1 MTAPEAVESPA
12 GIGGADSESLR
23 RALALIRVWRDPA
36 LPGLVFHSLLAVAG
50 FVLLVVGVIAMTG
63 TPYVPLQLPFVI
75 SGGLGGA
82 ALLGVG
88 AVLTAVLAERR
99 DRVEAMAEMQDV
111 VDEVRQIT
119 SIAAQRR

>member
-1 MTAPEAVESPA
+1 MTAPEAVASPA
-12 GIGGADSESLR
+12 RIEGADSETLR

-36 LPGLVFHSLLAVAG
+36 LPGLLFHGLLVLAG
-50 FVLLVVGVIAMTG
+50 FAVLVVGVIAMTG
-63 TPYVPLQLPFVI
+63 TPYVPLQLPYLV

-82 ALLGVG
+82 ALLGIG

-99 DRVEAMAEMQDV
+99 DRAVATAQLQDA
-111 VDEVRQIT
+111 VDEVREIV

>member
-12 GIGGADSESLR
+12 GIGGADSETLR

-36 LPGLVFHSLLAVAG
+36 LPGLLFHGLLTVAG
-50 FVLLVVGVIAMTG
+50 FVVLVVGVIAMTG

-99 DRVEAMAEMQDV
+99 DRVEAMAELQDV